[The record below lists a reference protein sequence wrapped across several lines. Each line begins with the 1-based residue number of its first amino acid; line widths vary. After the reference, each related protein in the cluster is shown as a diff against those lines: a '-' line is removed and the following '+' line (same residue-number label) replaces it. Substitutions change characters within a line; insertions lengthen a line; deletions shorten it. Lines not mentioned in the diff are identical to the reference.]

1 MQLTEDKVNNPKHYT
16 FGKVECLD
24 AIESALTPEEYR
36 GFLKGQIIK
45 YTWRCDN
52 KGKALEDNLK
62 AEFYLRKLL
71 YFRRDSEESDHSLNP
86 NKAESQVEKVW
97 SFS

>member
-1 MQLTEDKVNNPKHYT
+1 MRRLDKVNNPKHYT

-52 KGKALEDNLK
+52 KGKAFEDTLK
-62 AEFYLRKLL
+62 AEFYLRRLIEL
-71 YFRRDSEESDHSLNP
+71 RRNS
-86 NKAESQVEKVW
+86 
-97 SFS
+97 

>member
-16 FGKVECLD
+16 FGFVECLD
-24 AIESALTPEEYR
+24 AIESALTPEEFR

-62 AEFYLRKLL
+62 GMFYLDRLI
-71 YFRRDSEESDHSLNP
+71 YFRRTSEESDD
-86 NKAESQVEKVW
+86 
-97 SFS
+97 

>member
-1 MQLTEDKVNNPKHYT
+1 MTGTEMRRLDKVNNPKHYT

-52 KGKALEDNLK
+52 KGKAFEDTLK
-62 AEFYLRKLL
+62 AECYLRRLL
-71 YFRRDSEESDHSLNP
+71 CVRRNSEESDS
-86 NKAESQVEKVW
+86 S
-97 SFS
+97 

>member
-1 MQLTEDKVNNPKHYT
+1 MTGTEMRMLDKVNNPKHYT

-36 GFLKGQIIK
+36 VFLKGQIIK

-52 KGKALEDNLK
+52 KCKAFEDTLK
-62 AEFYLRKLL
+62 AEFYLRRLL
-71 YFRRDSEESDHSLNP
+71 WIRRNSEESNS
-86 NKAESQVEKVW
+86 S
-97 SFS
+97 

>member
-1 MQLTEDKVNNPKHYT
+1 MTEDKVNNPKHYT
-16 FGKVECLD
+16 FWKVECLD

-36 GFLKGQIIK
+36 GYLKGVIMK
-45 YTWRCDN
+45 YIWRSEL
-52 KGKALEDNLK
+52 KGKPLEDNLK
-62 AEFYLRKLL
+62 AEFYLKRLIEL
-71 YFRRDSEESDHSLNP
+71 RRNSEESNNSLNP